1 MRTWVI
7 VPSVAA
13 ALAFANADR
22 ASAQTAV
29 GRITGQVVDSIAGLP
44 IANAQVIIPG
54 TALGATVNAQ
64 GRYAINNVPAGRTT
78 VRAQRIGYGFVEQ
91 GVVVTAG
98 QDVTAD
104 FHLAPRAVELQQ
116 VVAVGYGTQRR
127 ETITSAISS
136 ASSEQFNQTPARD
149 AGSLIAGKIPG
160 LAISTPSGDPRSGTQ
175 ISLRGVTTIQGPTS
189 PLVLI
194 DGVPGDLS
202 TLAPQDIDQISVL
215 KDASAAALYG
225 SRASNGVILITTKR
239 FEGGAQSIRYDAY
252 VAKQTLYNRPDFL
265 TAADY
270 RNYIKQGYG
279 FQDLGFSTDWE
290 KQVIREPASSRHNL
304 SLTGGAS
311 ATNYTGSLN
320 WQDTEGIFQKSN
332 LRTVTG
338 RMNVSQRM
346 FNDRL
351 QAELNM
357 LTSTDNHYTGA
368 SYSSAWRQALIRN
381 PTDRVLNDQGTWQER
396 GTYMYFNPV
405 GLIMSDNGAVD
416 NRDLRLHGTARYALL
431 DNLSV
436 QLLAGSE
443 RTSSLSGD
451 ATDFEHVNNTQQGL
465 GATASRNTSSSVT
478 RMSELT
484 ANYNGAFREHHYT
497 LLGGYSYQDFV
508 TESFGAYNYGFPTD
522 LFGYNS
528 LGSGSA
534 LQAGKASESSGK
546 SGNKLVGFF
555 GRANYDWQNRFLL
568 NGSLRYE
575 GDSRFGVDHKWGMF
589 PAISAG
595 YRLANESFMSHVP
608 WVNELKLRAGYGVTG
623 IAPSQS
629 YLSLTTY
636 SYGSRFPYNG
646 AWIPG
651 LAPSG
656 NPNPNLRWEKKGE
669 TNVGVDY
676 SLFRSRVY
684 GSLDVYRRD
693 TRDMLYNY
701 SVPVPPYLTG
711 SILANV
717 GHMMNRGLEAALNWD
732 VIQHRNFSWTTSVN
746 GSHNANRLV
755 SLSNE
760 VYQTANFFTTGGTG
774 EPIQTYTHR
783 VQVGQQIGN
792 FWGWKSVDIDST
804 GAWIVLDSTG
814 NRISVRSA
822 KEKDK
827 RYLGNGIPK
836 YYAAWNNTARYGNFD
851 FSLNTRGA
859 FKFQILNFQRMFYEN
874 PKILQYNMLKSAF
887 DPVYGKRTVN
897 YDLAYVS
904 YYIENG
910 DYMKL
915 DNVTLG
921 YTLGRLTRNATLANT
936 RVYFSGTNL
945 LTLTR
950 YKGMDPEVPTN
961 GLAPGDDQRDQYPTT
976 RTFTAGVSV
985 KF

>member
-1 MRTWVI
+1 
-7 VPSVAA
+7 
-13 ALAFANADR
+13 
-22 ASAQTAV
+22 
-29 GRITGQVVDSIAGLP
+29 
-44 IANAQVIIPG
+44 
-54 TALGATVNAQ
+54 
-64 GRYAINNVPAGRTT
+64 
-78 VRAQRIGYGFVEQ
+78 
-91 GVVVTAG
+91 
-98 QDVTAD
+98 
-104 FHLAPRAVELQQ
+104 
-116 VVAVGYGTQRR
+116 
-127 ETITSAISS
+127 
-136 ASSEQFNQTPARD
+136 
-149 AGSLIAGKIPG
+149 
-160 LAISTPSGDPRSGTQ
+160 
-175 ISLRGVTTIQGPTS
+175 
-189 PLVLI
+189 
-194 DGVPGDLS
+194 
-202 TLAPQDIDQISVL
+202 
-215 KDASAAALYG
+215 
-225 SRASNGVILITTKR
+225 
-239 FEGGAQSIRYDAY
+239 
-252 VAKQTLYNRPDFL
+252 
-265 TAADY
+265 
-270 RNYIKQGYG
+270 
-279 FQDLGFSTDWE
+279 
-290 KQVIREPASSRHNL
+290 
-304 SLTGGAS
+304 
-311 ATNYTGSLN
+311 
-320 WQDTEGIFQKSN
+320 
-332 LRTVTG
+332 
-338 RMNVSQRM
+338 
-346 FNDRL
+346 
-351 QAELNM
+351 
-357 LTSTDNHYTGA
+357 
-368 SYSSAWRQALIRN
+368 
-381 PTDRVLNDQGTWQER
+381 
-396 GTYMYFNPV
+396 
-405 GLIMSDNGAVD
+405 MSDNGAVD
-416 NRDLRLHGTARYALL
+416 TRDLRLHGTARYALL

-436 QLLAGSE
+436 QMLAGTE

-478 RMSELT
+478 RTSELT

-508 TESFGAYNYGFPTD
+508 TEAFNAYNYGFPTD

-534 LQAGKASESSGK
+534 LQSGKASIGSSK
-546 SGNKLVGFF
+546 SGNRLVGFF

-575 GDSRFGVDHKWGMF
+575 GDSRFGVSHKWGMF
-589 PAISAG
+589 PALSAG
-595 YRLANESFMSHVP
+595 YRLANESFMSHLP

-636 SYGSRFPYNG
+636 SYGARFPING
-646 AWIPG
+646 TWSPG

-669 TNVGVDY
+669 TNVGLDY
-676 SLFRSRVY
+676 SLFRSRLY

-701 SVPVPPYLTG
+701 NVPVPPYLTG

-717 GHMMNRGLEAALNWD
+717 GHMMNRGLEAAVNWD
-732 VIQHRNFSWTTSVN
+732 VVQHRNFSWTTGIN
-746 GSHNANRLV
+746 GSHNTNRLV

-851 FSLNTRGA
+851 FALNMRGA

-887 DPVYGKRTVN
+887 DPAYGKRTVN

-921 YTLGRLTRNATLANT
+921 YTLGRLARNATLANT
-936 RVYFSGTNL
+936 RVYFAGTNL